1 MADPTTLR
9 PTAWAIPL
17 VLALFVP
24 ALVDAQSGAPSAE
37 ALPEA
42 IPLFPLP
49 DVALFPNSTEPFHIF
64 EPRYRAMV
72 ADALEGDSIIGMV
85 LLQPG
90 FEDEYEG
97 RPPVYAV
104 GCAGVIV
111 ASEKLPDGRYNILLR
126 GVTKFRIL
134 SEDQS
139 QLYRVASVEELPEPR
154 ATADRSDLAATRQEV
169 VRALRAAFPGA
180 QSPPSD
186 LSDEEV
192 IDALALMLPI
202 EPAER
207 QDLLEADGSIERAA
221 KLIEILHGRL
231 SAAD

>member
-1 MADPTTLR
+1 MTLR

-17 VLALFVP
+17 VLFMP
-24 ALVDAQSGAPSAE
+24 ALVNAQSDTPAVE
-37 ALPEA
+37 TLPEA

-72 ADALEGDSIIGMV
+72 ADALQGDSIIGMV

-90 FEDEYEG
+90 FEAEYEG
-97 RPPVYAV
+97 RPPVFAV
-104 GCAGVIV
+104 GCAGVII
-111 ASEKLPDGRYNILLR
+111 ASEKLPDGRYNIVLR

-139 QLYRVASVEELPEPR
+139 QLYRVAAVEELPETSGTGDP
-154 ATADRSDLAATRQEV
+154 SDLAATR
-169 VRALRAAFPGA
+169 RALEKALGAAFPGA
-180 QSPPSD
+180 QAPPPD

-192 IDALALMLPI
+192 IDALSLVLPI
-202 EPAER
+202 EPTQR
-207 QDLLEADGSIERAA
+207 QELLEAEGSSERAA

>member
-1 MADPTTLR
+1 MRVSGAV
-9 PTAWAIPL
+9 WAIPL
-17 VLALFVP
+17 AASVSIPTLGA
-24 ALVDAQSGAPSAE
+24 AQTGAQSPE
-37 ALPEA
+37 TLPEA

-49 DVALFPNSTEPFHIF
+49 DVSLFPNSTQPFYIF

-90 FEDEYEG
+90 FEEEYEG

-104 GCAGVIV
+104 GCAGVII
-111 ASEKLPDGRYNILLR
+111 ASERLPDGRYNILLR
-126 GVTKFRIL
+126 GLSKFRIV

-139 QLYRVASVEELPEPR
+139 RAYRLAEVEGLPEPIG
-154 ATADRSDLAATRQEV
+154 TDERSELSATRQELE
-169 VRALRAAFPGA
+169 RALGAAFPGA
-180 QSPPSD
+180 QPPPSD

-192 IDALALMLPI
+192 IDALSLVLPI

-207 QDLLEADGSIERAA
+207 QELLEAEGSIERAT
-221 KLIEILHGRL
+221 KLIELLHRRL
-231 SAAD
+231 SQAD